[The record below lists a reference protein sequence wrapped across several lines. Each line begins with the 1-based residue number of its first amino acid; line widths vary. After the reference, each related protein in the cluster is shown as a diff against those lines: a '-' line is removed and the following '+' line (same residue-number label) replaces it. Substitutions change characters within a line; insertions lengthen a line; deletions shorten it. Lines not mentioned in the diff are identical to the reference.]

1 MKFFL
6 GLERARS
13 VKGISLRQRKYALDL
28 LEDTGFLGCKPAKCP
43 TQSTLKLSKNNGAF
57 LSNPTYY

>member
-28 LEDTGFLGCKPAKCP
+28 LEDTGFLGCKPNA
-43 TQSTLKLSKNNGAF
+43 L
-57 LSNPTYY
+57 